1 MNTYKLLSSR
11 QMEEIYLT
19 ALKIL
24 TDVGVKFHHKEALEI
39 FKKAGA
45 NVSIKNEL
53 VKIPKDLLEEALKT
67 VPSQF
72 SMYDRDMANQYTWGD
87 SEVKLGSGGS
97 VISILDSDGKTI
109 RKPTTQDLIH
119 MYTLTD
125 HLPEVSW
132 TAPGS
137 FVTDVPQEISAV
149 WRFYL
154 RLKYGSKP
162 SCADGLNLVDLIDN
176 CELLSVIRDNEDD
189 FVKKPFAIVQPCPM
203 SPISWTSDS
212 VGYLLESAKR
222 KMPALM
228 ISMPF
233 AGVSSPIT
241 MAGAIAQQTAELLS
255 GLVLMQIIR
264 PGLPVVYSGACAHAD
279 MRDISNVLGSIEA
292 QMMNA
297 ATMQMGQYFN
307 MPSGTGA
314 IFGYSDTKRNDYQSG
329 AESALGQLILSLSGA
344 NVVYGIGVMAGMD
357 ANSLEKI
364 VMDHEIFRSIKK
376 FLNGIE
382 ISEETLAFDVIRQ
395 VGPEGDFL
403 GHPSTFKSFKKEYMF
418 ADILNRKSK
427 ATWEKEGAKDSHEK
441 AREYVQDIL
450 KKSSLN
456 RLSPEKDRD
465 LDKAMASIMKKRG
478 LKLDDYLPLL
488 PE

>member
-1 MNTYKLLSSR
+1 MNTYKSLSSG
-11 QMEEIYLT
+11 QMEEIYMT

-24 TDVGVKFHHKEALEI
+24 TDVGIKFHHKEALEI

-45 NVSIKNEL
+45 NVSIKDEL
-53 VKIPKDLLEEALKT
+53 VKIPQDLVEQALKT

-72 SMYDRDMANQYTWGD
+72 SMYNREMTKEYIWGD

-109 RKPTTQDLIH
+109 RKPTTRDLIH

-125 HLPEVSW
+125 NLSEISW

-137 FVTDVPQEISAV
+137 FVTDVPEEITAV

-162 SCADGLNLVDLIDN
+162 SCADGLNIVDLVDN
-176 CELLSVIRDNEDD
+176 CELLSAIRDNEDD

-203 SPISWTSDS
+203 SPISWTHDS
-212 VGYLLESAKR
+212 TGYLLESAKR

-241 MAGAIAQQTAELLS
+241 MAGAVAQQTAELLS
-255 GLVLMQIIR
+255 GLTLMQFIH
-264 PGLPVVYSGACAHAD
+264 PGLPVVYGGACAHAD
-279 MRDISNVLGSIEA
+279 MRDVSNVLGSIEA

-297 ATMQMGQYFN
+297 ATMQMGHYFN

-314 IFGYSDTKRNDYQSG
+314 IFGYSDTKRNDYQGG
-329 AESALGQLILSLSGA
+329 AESAMGQLILSLNGA
-344 NVVYGIGVMAGMD
+344 NVVYGIGVLAGMD

-364 VMDHEIFRSIKK
+364 VLDHEIFKSIKK
-376 FLNGIE
+376 FLKGIE

-403 GHPSTFKSFKKEYMF
+403 SQPTTFKWFKKEYMF
-418 ADILNRKSK
+418 ADILDRKSK
-427 ATWEKEGAKDSHEK
+427 STWENEGAKGCQEK
-441 AREYVQDIL
+441 AGEYVRDIL
-450 KKSSLN
+450 QNASLN
-456 RLSPEKDRD
+456 RLSPQKDKD
-465 LDKAMASIMKKRG
+465 LDKIMTSILKKRG
-478 LKLDDYLPLL
+478 FKLDDYLSLL